1 MPLAF
6 VVGMTLLPG
15 AARRAVGGRRQALA
29 TADLA
34 QDPAHRVV
42 VAVGYAFLERD
53 DGVVRDV
60 DVLRTDLG
68 AALRDVAVADAR
80 RFAYQLRAVDGI
92 QRVHLQ
98 LRQPHQEAR
107 PEEARLVLRVVP
119 DHVAD
124 VLAEEALDALAELL
138 AAVDIH
144 LLDAVAALR
153 LRRPL
158 EGRYLLRHLEVERD
172 VRDQVLD
179 ERERLD
185 GSDADR
191 LSGLEGVHASH
202 AHEARVAVDLG
213 AAGAALARLAVPA
226 DGEVVR
232 LSGLDAVDDVEDNL
246 ALVHVDHVIDEGAAG
261 GVAAEHAHRE
271 FGHYFPSSNSAFS
284 SAGIWGSGSWE
295 TCGSPSEPWRMT
307 TFTPPKS
314 PLVFG

>member
-42 VAVGYAFLERD
+42 VAVRHPFLERD

-68 AALRDVAVADAR
+68 AALRDVAVADPR
-80 RFAYQLRAVDGI
+80 RLADQFRAVDGV
-92 QRVHLQ
+92 QRVHHQ

-107 PEEARLVLRVVP
+107 PEEARLVLRMVP

-158 EGRYLLRHLEVERD
+158 EGRDLLRHLEVEGD
-172 VRDQVLD
+172 VRHEVLD
-179 ERERLD
+179 EGERLD

-191 LSGLEGVHASH
+191 LSRLEGVHAGH
-202 AHEARVAVDLG
+202 AHEAGLAVDLG
-213 AAGAALARLAVPA
+213 AAGTALASLTVPA
-226 DGEVVR
+226 DSEVVR
-232 LSGLDAVDDVEDNL
+232 LRGLDAVDDVEDDL
-246 ALVHVDHVIDEGAAG
+246 ALLHVDDVIDEGAAG
-261 GVAAEHAHRE
+261 GVAAEHAHRY
-271 FGHYFPSSNSAFS
+271 GAHPHPPPPVD
-284 SAGIWGSGSWE
+284 SGQWTVDS
-295 TCGSPSEPWRMT
+295 GEPVVDWII
-307 TFTPPKS
+307 
-314 PLVFG
+314 G